1 MESLLNAEV
10 IKAAASSS
18 LGALSLMC
26 LILGTIAMAFF
37 KKSQVRVRIM
47 VFTLLFVGVAGFGYS
62 IKNQKSPDPTPE
74 MIPEATREFAIGRW
88 QVEQKVGDMEG
99 GSFIDYNEDGS
110 FSGKLQQF
118 YQGQGQRVPVHG
130 QWYLTKLS
138 KDQFR
143 VTWKFDDGRQAQ
155 AVFRILDRNHVQN
168 LDENYVSIRVPR

>member
-1 MESLLNAEV
+1 VESLLNAEV
-10 IKAAASSS
+10 IKAATSSS

-88 QVEQKVGDMEG
+88 QVEQKLEIWKADLLSITMRMAASQEN
-99 GSFIDYNEDGS
+99 SNNFIKVKVS
-110 FSGKLQQF
+110 V
-118 YQGQGQRVPVHG
+118 YQYMANG
-130 QWYLTKLS
+130 
-138 KDQFR
+138 
-143 VTWKFDDGRQAQ
+143 
-155 AVFRILDRNHVQN
+155 I
-168 LDENYVSIRVPR
+168 